1 MSHRAC
7 RVDTAPRLAQ
17 WRIDAFSS
25 CTYRKSDDPFNQDR
39 PLELVLKIP
48 LLLSPESYRP
58 RRSISLKISSLINGE
73 ERRDVISIFIHATNH
88 ASVDKTSEFVFL
100 LSP

>member
-1 MSHRAC
+1 MSIFDCILNEVTAAAASAGMSHRAC

-39 PLELVLKIP
+39 PLELV
-48 LLLSPESYRP
+48 S
-58 RRSISLKISSLINGE
+58 RSGE
-73 ERRDVISIFIHATNH
+73 EQTTRM
-88 ASVDKTSEFVFL
+88 
-100 LSP
+100 